1 MKISQGNAWRYKGD
15 TKLLQMQPAYT
26 QQRWEKNQSSF
37 DEYFWKSNT
46 VCYEESGKRSENKQK
61 EDLS

>member
-1 MKISQGNAWRYKGD
+1 MLGD
-15 TKLLQMQPAYT
+15 TKEIQNFCKCSQHIHS
-26 QQRWEKNQSSF
+26 REGKKNQSSF